1 MLVVKEEEKKTEK
14 VKEEEKKV
22 EKVKDSDSDD
32 DTFELPSKFKKK

>member
-32 DTFELPSKFKKK
+32 DTLELPSKFKKN